1 VTAPARHAPPATC
14 PTCGSALDIAA
25 LHCDAC
31 DTQVSGH
38 FRHCEFCG
46 LTDAQRDLLRVFLA
60 ARGNAKELERHLGV
74 SYPTARARLD
84 DLLAALG
91 INASVPPRYSDRRA
105 LLAAVA
111 EGEVEVDAAL
121 DQLRK

>member
-1 VTAPARHAPPATC
+1 V
-14 PTCGSALDIAA
+14 SS

-31 DTQVSGH
+31 DTEVSGH

-46 LTDAQRDLLRVFLA
+46 LTDEQRDLLRVFLA

-91 INASVPPRYSDRRA
+91 ITAVPPPRFTDRRD

-111 EGEVEVDAAL
+111 GGEVDVDSAL
-121 DQLRK
+121 EQLRQR